1 MFHASPPTQGDRS
14 TTALAGHTYLIEAEA
29 HVRQAARLIEL
40 NPALDAQRTARALF
54 RFASRLRSDRLA
66 AA

>member
-1 MFHASPPTQGDRS
+1 MPVTQPRPEHLSPPVGSPTN
-14 TTALAGHTYLIEAEA
+14 YLIEAEA